1 MPRYQHCAFSV
12 DGSIY
17 VCGGFGRDDNVL
29 SSVEHFIANDSR
41 GWMELSEKMKQK
53 RYLLNYLILN
63 YVCIVFSCRLKNM
76 LCVCILNR
84 VIIYSNILFI
94 LSNFVYFSAMPACC
108 VLNNIAYGFLHL
120 TIIY

>member
-1 MPRYQHCAFSV
+1 M
-12 DGSIY
+12 DGTS
-17 VCGGFGRDDNVL
+17 RENEEKTVL
-29 SSVEHFIANDSR
+29 IK
-41 GWMELSEKMKQK
+41 LS
-53 RYLLNYLILN
+53 YLNKN
-63 YVCIVFSCRLKNM
+63 CIVFLCRLKNM

-94 LSNFVYFSAMPACC
+94 LSNFVHYSAMPACC